1 VANRVFE
8 DRLGLYV
15 IDAGNL
21 GRLPQIKA
29 FGGGM
34 IRDVFLPRTAA
45 PADLQRVRDAGL
57 FAHLWAATDGL
68 TAQEYAN
75 RTLLDIQR
83 LKPGACELNI
93 ELPSDPPLKGYIRT
107 VVKAIRT
114 VRPNYR
120 LRVNVAPFKGFAMP
134 ADLLAA
140 DPHLYA
146 GEQSYYGDMS
156 RVAESDALYD
166 LLSWGVPLAK
176 ATVCYGAAALVPRPD
191 TPLPATGVR
200 VVGLGSIWTWSNGAQ
215 VGALKRGVVFSDD
228 LMADMGLL

>member
-1 VANRVFE
+1 MADRVFE

-21 GRLPQIKA
+21 GRLPAIRA
-29 FGGGM
+29 FGVK
-34 IRDVFLPRTAA
+34 DVFLPRTAN
-45 PADLQRVRDAGL
+45 PPDVQRVRDAGL
-57 FAHLWAATDGL
+57 YAHLWAATDGL
-68 TAQEYAN
+68 TAQDYAN

-83 LKPGACELNI
+83 LKPGAAELNL
-93 ELPSDPPLKGYIRT
+93 ELPSDPPLKAYIRK
-107 VVKAIRT
+107 VVGLLRT
-114 VRPNYR
+114 VKPNYR
-120 LRVNVAPFKGFAMP
+120 FRINVAPFKGFALP
-134 ADLLAA
+134 ADLLQT

-176 ATVCYGAAALVPRPD
+176 ATVCYGAAALIPRGAPS
-191 TPLPATGVR
+191 PPVATSR
-200 VVGLGSIWTWSNGAQ
+200 VVGLGSRWTWSNGAV
-215 VGALKRGVVFSDD
+215 VGALRRGVIFSDD